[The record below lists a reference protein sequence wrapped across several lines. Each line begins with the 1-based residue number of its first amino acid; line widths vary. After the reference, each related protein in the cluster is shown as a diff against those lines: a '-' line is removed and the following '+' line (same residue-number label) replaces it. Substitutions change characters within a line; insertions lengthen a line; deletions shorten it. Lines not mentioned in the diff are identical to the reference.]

1 MYIEYAFNFYKNH
14 IINKEKFELMTKYN
28 FTMNGCVH
36 SSDWELFC
44 ALLLNKNPE
53 KYITFTKD
61 RLYNDKRY
69 SVSSKKIRKL
79 GWKPKRNLLEDLP
92 MIIKWYQ
99 KNYKIFK
106 KI

>member
-1 MYIEYAFNFYKNH
+1 MPFLCNSSNFSFKKDSN
-14 IINKEKFELMTKYN
+14 
-28 FTMNGCVH
+28 
-36 SSDWELFC
+36 
-44 ALLLNKNPE
+44 
-53 KYITFTKD
+53 KYINFTKD

-79 GWKPKRNLLEDLP
+79 GWKPKRSLIEDLP

-99 KNYKIFK
+99 KNHKIFELNEK